1 MGKAQRLF
9 NGSAT
14 HTLYGRI
21 TPTPEQM
28 DFLQEQW
35 NALATYL
42 CERLSGWGYPVST
55 LLQGSYRCGT
65 LIKPLHTGESYD
77 VDVGVYFSWDTMS
90 CQASPTAKQ
99 LRAWV
104 QSELLQYV
112 DHAGEK
118 VEVVDPPK
126 ERCSRA
132 IYRKQFHIDTP
143 TYHLD
148 SASDQRR
155 LACLSG
161 KWEESDPK
169 PLHKWFR
176 DVVDP
181 EYRDQ
186 LRRLVRY
193 LKAWAAIEF
202 QDETS
207 ARPSSVLLTVLAAEA
222 FSEMWA
228 ERFWGVADDT
238 ALGLVVGK
246 LYQRLANSRKVP
258 NPVDAQED
266 LNRIPPE
273 AWEAFLTRLAA
284 LNDAAQLAESA
295 EDEASAALA
304 WEGAFQFLM
313 PLPET
318 DAVEIVDEASSR
330 ALMQVPDV
338 VVLVYDRPGGTLLA
352 THRNEVQS
360 VPKDHWLVFRIENPQ
375 LVPRF
380 ADISWTVRNDQGEAD
395 RVGDL
400 GHVRRGIGMVTV
412 EERTAYL
419 GKHSMDC
426 VIRLHGSV
434 FAVRRVPVFIEHG
447 QRRAVAQP
455 QRAYLKLQS
464 RKGRR
469 RG

>member
-21 TPTPEQM
+21 TPTPEQL

-35 NALATYL
+35 NALASYL
-42 CERLSGWGYPVST
+42 CERLSVWGYPVST
-55 LLQGSYRCGT
+55 LLQGSYRYGT
-65 LIKPLHTGESYD
+65 LIKPLHRGESYD
-77 VDVGVYFSWDTMS
+77 VDVGVYFSWDKTS
-90 CQASPTAKQ
+90 SQASPTAKQ

-112 DHAGEK
+112 AHAGET
-118 VEVVDPPK
+118 VDVVDPPK

-132 IYRKQFHIDTP
+132 IYSQQFHIDTP

-176 DVVDP
+176 DVVDH
-181 EYRDQ
+181 EHRDQ

-202 QDETS
+202 QDAAS
-207 ARPSSVLLTVLAAEA
+207 ARPSSVLLTILAAEA
-222 FSEMWA
+222 FREMWA
-228 ERFWGVADDT
+228 ERFWGISDDT

-246 LYQRLANSRKVP
+246 LYERLAKDRRVP
-258 NPVDAQED
+258 NPVDPEED
-266 LNRIPPE
+266 LNRIPQE

-318 DAVEIVDEASSR
+318 DEVEIIEESSSK

-338 VVLVYDRPGGTLLA
+338 VVHVYDRPGGALLA
-352 THRNEVQS
+352 TCRNEVSS
-360 VPKDHWLVFRIENPQ
+360 VPKDQWLVFSIENPQ
-375 LVPRF
+375 LVPRY
-380 ADISWTVRNDQGEAD
+380 ADITWTVRNDHGEAD
-395 RVGDL
+395 EVGDL
-400 GHVRRGIGMVTV
+400 GHVRRGIGLMSV

-426 VIRLHGSV
+426 VIRFNGSV
-434 FAVRRVPVFIEHG
+434 FAVRRVPVLIEHDPR
-447 QRRAVAQP
+447 QAIARP

-469 RG
+469 RR